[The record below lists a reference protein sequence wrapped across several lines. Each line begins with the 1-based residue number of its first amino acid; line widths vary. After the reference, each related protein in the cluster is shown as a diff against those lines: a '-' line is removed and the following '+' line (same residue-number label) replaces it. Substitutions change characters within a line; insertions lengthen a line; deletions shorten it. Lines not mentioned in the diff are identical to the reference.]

1 MTGASEQ
8 NAVNDG
14 LYKRLLGASIDAI
27 VSIAESG
34 AVIVWNRAAES
45 LFGYA
50 EDEMIGKHIS
60 AVIPAEMRDKHAA
73 GFARF
78 LKTEKPVLI
87 GKTVEV
93 PALRKDGGV
102 FPVELSLF
110 ADKGD
115 NGWTFTAIIRDIT
128 LRKKAEDL
136 IMRRS
141 EELAKVNTEL
151 SALFAVSS
159 SLSHP
164 LELKDLLSHALKAIT
179 KLDTLDTEKKGGIF
193 ILEGD
198 RLVLSAHL
206 GHNEDFLK
214 EHGNVRVGQCLCGLA
229 AKTGDMVWSANSD
242 TDARHTIRYA
252 GMAPHGHLILP
263 LKHEGVVLGV
273 MYLYLPPDTEIGT
286 RTKDLLSSLAD
297 QLGGAIHNARLY
309 EKTKDESL
317 KDPLTGL
324 ANRRHME
331 AELARILTAAKK
343 FKTSFSVLMADID
356 WFKKYND
363 AKGHTAGDKLLEDF
377 ARLLMAAKR
386 DADTVVRYGGEEF
399 LMLLP
404 GTLLAGAIK
413 MAERLRE
420 KTEKDIGLTVSIGV
434 ASYHEGVEEGVD
446 LIREADAALYRAKQ
460 SGRNRVEAG
469 GVAAA

>member
-1 MTGASEQ
+1 MSVDNEPKTE
-8 NAVNDG
+8 NNG

-27 VSIAESG
+27 VSVAGSG
-34 AVIVWNRAAES
+34 EVILWNAAAES

-50 EDEMIGKHIS
+50 EHEMLGKPIFTI
-60 AVIPAEMRDKHAA
+60 IPAEMRDKHKA

-78 LKTEKPVLI
+78 LNTEKPVLI

-93 PALRKDGGV
+93 DALRKDGGV

-115 NGWTFTAIIRDIT
+115 TGWAFTAIIRDIT
-128 LRKKAEDL
+128 LRKKAEDS

-151 SALFAVSS
+151 CALFAVSS

-164 LELKDLLSHALKAIT
+164 LELEDLLTHALRVIT
-179 KLDTLDTEKKGGIF
+179 KLDTLDTEKRGGIF
-193 ILEGD
+193 IIEGD
-198 RLVLSAHL
+198 RLVLAAHL
-206 GHNEDFLK
+206 GHNEGFLK
-214 EHGNVRVGQCLCGLA
+214 MHGDVRVGQCLCGLA
-229 AKTGDMVWSANSD
+229 ARSGEAVWSANSD
-242 TDARHTIRYA
+242 KDARHTIRHE
-252 GMAPHGHLILP
+252 GMSPHGHLILP

-273 MYLYLPPDTEIGT
+273 MYLFLPVNTEISG
-286 RTKDLLSSLAD
+286 RTKDLLTSLAG

-309 EKTKDESL
+309 KKTKEESL

-324 ANRRHME
+324 ANRRLMD
-331 AELARILTAAKK
+331 AEMARNLTAAKK

-356 WFKKYND
+356 YFKKYND
-363 AKGHTAGDKLLEDF
+363 TYGHAAGDKLLEGF
-377 ARLLMAAKR
+377 ARLLMALKR
-386 DADTVVRYGGEEF
+386 GADTVVRYGGEEF
-399 LMLLP
+399 LMLMP
-404 GTLLAGAIK
+404 GTSLAGAIK
-413 MAERLRE
+413 MSERLRE
-420 KTEKDIGLTVSIGV
+420 RTEKDIGITVSIGV
-434 ASYHEGVEEGVD
+434 AAYHEGVEEGVE
-446 LIREADAALYRAKQ
+446 LIKEADSALYRAKQ